1 MTKLPQV
8 KPKEIIKALERL
20 GFVRTRTTG
29 SHIRLKDSNG
39 NFVTIAFHNR
49 TLAKGIL
56 KSILRQ
62 ADITAEELL
71 KNIWEDIAHAAVA
84 SAARKVPPK
93 TS

>member
-8 KPKEIIKALERL
+8 KPKEVIKALERL
-20 GFVRTRTTG
+20 GFARIRTTG
-29 SHIRLKDSNG
+29 SHLRLKDSNG

-62 ADITAEELL
+62 ADITVQELL
-71 KNIWEDIAHAAVA
+71 ENL
-84 SAARKVPPK
+84 
-93 TS
+93 

>member
-8 KPKEIIKALERL
+8 KPKEVIKALEKL
-20 GFVRTRTTG
+20 GFKRIRTTG

-39 NFVTIAFHNR
+39 NFVTVAFHNR

-62 ADITAEELL
+62 ADITVEELL
-71 KNIWEDIAHAAVA
+71 ENL
-84 SAARKVPPK
+84 
-93 TS
+93 